1 MRTILSL
8 VLAATFAITL
18 AACASNNDA
27 MATDT
32 PRAEAPN
39 KDAWVYMIR
48 LRDMSL
54 LERASEDEQAM
65 FAGHFAYLQDLTRK
79 GVVIVAG
86 PCTDMIGPGIVIF
99 EAPDEAAAR
108 KIMLDDPGV
117 AGGVFTAQ
125 LHPMRLSL
133 LRERDMP
140 KP

>member
-1 MRTILSL
+1 MRIFLSL
-8 VLAATFAITL
+8 VVAASAMLTL
-18 AACASNNDA
+18 AACASNNDD
-27 MATDT
+27 MATA
-32 PRAEAPN
+32 PRRADEPS

-54 LERASEDEQAM
+54 LERATEEEQKM
-65 FAGHFAYLQDLTRK
+65 FAGHFAYLQDLTRR

-108 KIMLDDPGV
+108 RIMLDDPGV

-140 KP
+140 KR